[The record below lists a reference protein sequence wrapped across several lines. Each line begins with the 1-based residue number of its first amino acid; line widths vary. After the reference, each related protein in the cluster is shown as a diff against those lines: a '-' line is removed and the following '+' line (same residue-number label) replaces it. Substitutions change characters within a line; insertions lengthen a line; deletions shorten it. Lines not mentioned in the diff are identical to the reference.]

1 MWNLQADRKELTSDA
16 SKSESAL
23 DSDKAKKEAEG
34 KGLGSGV
41 LKLLLWRS

>member
-1 MWNLQADRKELTSDA
+1 LWNLQADRKELTSDA

-34 KGLGSGV
+34 KGLGIRV